1 MSGTTMSLEQLWTNV
16 KKIWEK
22 GRKYSLKEMIKDNN
36 EEKRVVFEKDGEEV
50 LAVALAGKLRV
61 AFLREIK
68 TVLEESDYK
77 MCTLA
82 SVGRATWYAEEE
94 AEEVEKEIEIISE
107 DHPLFYILDHWL
119 VPQHEVLQKEKAEEV
134 IERYTNDNEMEL
146 PKITAKDPVARI
158 LRAKPGDIIKV
169 TRKTPDR
176 ETLIEKYG
184 EKTGKDAYSRLQD
197 AVPAGKEV
205 FYRLV
210 VEREREE
217 LF

>member
-1 MSGTTMSLEQLWTNV
+1 MSGPSMSLKQLWMNV
-16 KKIWEK
+16 KKIWEN
-22 GRKYSLKEMIKDNN
+22 GRKYSLKEMLKDNN
-36 EEKRVVFEKDGEEV
+36 EEKRAVFEKNGEEV
-50 LAVALAGKLRV
+50 LAVAVAGKLRV
-61 AFLREIK
+61 AFLRQIK
-68 TVLEESDYK
+68 AVLEGSDYK

-94 AEEVEKEIEIISE
+94 AEEIEKEIEIISE

-119 VPQHEVLQKEKAEEV
+119 VPQQEVLPKEEAEEI

-146 PKITAKDPVARI
+146 PKITVKDPVARI

-169 TRKTPDR
+169 TREAPDR
-176 ETLIEKYG
+176 ETLIEEYG
-184 EKTGKDAYSRLQD
+184 DKTGKDAYNRLQD